1 MTSIRPA
8 TSRGRKT
15 PGGDTGDV
23 LHARIPQFRSAERL
37 LTITFRNGRE
47 LTRKQQMLQARKMGM
62 AGGYRSRNAEG
73 RSEAESSSAATS
85 IQADQVNQDAGESNC
100 FMNAPGKTNL
110 SG

>member
-37 LTITFRNGRE
+37 LTIIPE
-47 LTRKQQMLQARKMGM
+47 WARAYSKTTNVASEEMGM

-73 RSEAESSSAATS
+73 RSEAESSAAATS